1 LNKECEEDNF
11 QIGDLVQKTH
21 SPGQGR
27 FAVITKFSTEDDH
40 IHIPMKLWVRIV
52 YADTTGGYE
61 WVHPEG
67 LKRLTKP
74 LLGENK
80 EKK

>member
-1 LNKECEEDNF
+1 MNKQAARDNF
-11 QIGDLVQKTH
+11 QVGDLVQKTNT
-21 SPGQGR
+21 PGSGR
-27 FAVITKFSTEDDH
+27 FAVITEFSTEDDN
-40 IHIPMKLWVRIV
+40 IPMKLWIRIV

>member
-1 LNKECEEDNF
+1 MNKQTARDNF
-11 QIGDLVQKTH
+11 QVGDLVQKTH
-21 SPGQGR
+21 SPGTGR
-27 FAVITKFSTEDDH
+27 FAVITEFSTEDDN
-40 IHIPMKLWVRIV
+40 IPMKLWIRIV